1 MPKANKPFEFIKMT
15 KHDPPYYAVIFTT
28 TLSDKQEGYV
38 EMAKKMEELAQ
49 EQPGFL
55 GMDSARAEIGI
66 TISYWASLDAIDL
79 WRKNAEHSKAK
90 ALGKSKW
97 YASYDLKIC
106 KVLDSFN

>member
-1 MPKANKPFEFIKMT
+1 MT

-28 TLSDKQEGYV
+28 TLSDQQEGYV

-79 WRKNAEHSKAK
+79 WRKNAKHNKAK

>member
-1 MPKANKPFEFIKMT
+1 MI

-28 TLSDKQEGYV
+28 TLSDQQEGYV

-49 EQPGFL
+49 QQPGFL

-79 WRKNAEHSKAK
+79 WRKNAEHGKAK

-97 YASYDLKIC
+97 YAAYDLKIC
-106 KVLDSFN
+106 KVLDLFN

>member
-1 MPKANKPFEFIKMT
+1 MT
-15 KHDPPYYAVIFTT
+15 KLDPPYYAVIFTT
-28 TLSDKQEGYV
+28 TLSDQQEGYV

-49 EQPGFL
+49 QQPGFL

-79 WRKNAEHSKAK
+79 WRKNAAHGQAK
-90 ALGKSKW
+90 DLGKSKW

-106 KVLDSFN
+106 KVLT

>member
-1 MPKANKPFEFIKMT
+1 MT
-15 KHDPPYYAVIFTT
+15 KHDPSYYAVIFTT
-28 TLSDKQEGYV
+28 TLSDQQEGYV

-79 WRKNAEHSKAK
+79 WRKNAEHGKAK

-97 YASYDLKIC
+97 YAAYDLKIC
-106 KVLDSFN
+106 KVLDLFN

>member
-1 MPKANKPFEFIKMT
+1 MNK
-15 KHDPPYYAVIFTT
+15 HNPPYYAVIFTT
-28 TLSDKQEGYV
+28 TLSNQQEGYV
-38 EMAKKMEELAQ
+38 EMAKRMEELAQ
-49 EQPGFL
+49 QQPGFL

-79 WRKNAEHSKAK
+79 WRKNAAHREAK

-106 KVLDSFN
+106 RVLSKFH

>member
-1 MPKANKPFEFIKMT
+1 MT

-28 TLSDKQEGYV
+28 TLSDQQEGYV

-49 EQPGFL
+49 QQPGFL

-79 WRKNAEHSKAK
+79 WRKNVEHSKAK

-97 YASYDLKIC
+97 YAAYDLKIC
-106 KVLDSFN
+106 KVLDLFN

>member
-1 MPKANKPFEFIKMT
+1 MT
-15 KHDPPYYAVIFTT
+15 KHNPPYYAVIFTT

-90 ALGKSKW
+90 ALGKSQW
-97 YASYDLKIC
+97 YVSYDLKIC
-106 KVLDSFN
+106 KVLNSFN

>member
-1 MPKANKPFEFIKMT
+1 MT

-28 TLSDKQEGYV
+28 TLSDQQEGYV

-49 EQPGFL
+49 QQPGFL

-79 WRKNAEHSKAK
+79 WRKNAEHGKAK

-97 YASYDLKIC
+97 YAAYDLKIC
-106 KVLDSFN
+106 KVLDLFN

>member
-1 MPKANKPFEFIKMT
+1 MPKAIKLFEFIKMT
-15 KHDPPYYAVIFTT
+15 KQDPPFYAVIFTT
-28 TLSDKQEGYV
+28 TLSDQQEGYV

-49 EQPGFL
+49 QQPGFL

-79 WRKNAEHSKAK
+79 WRKNAEHGKAK

-97 YASYDLKIC
+97 YAAYDLKIC
-106 KVLDSFN
+106 KVLDLFN

>member
-1 MPKANKPFEFIKMT
+1 MT
-15 KHDPPYYAVIFTT
+15 KHDPPYFAVIFTT
-28 TLSDKQEGYV
+28 TLSDQQGGYV

-97 YASYDLKIC
+97 YTAYDLKIC
-106 KVLDSFN
+106 KVLDLFN

>member
-1 MPKANKPFEFIKMT
+1 MT

-79 WRKNAEHSKAK
+79 WRKNAEHSKVK

>member
-1 MPKANKPFEFIKMT
+1 MT
-15 KHDPPYYAVIFTT
+15 KQDPPFYAVIFTT
-28 TLSDKQEGYV
+28 TLSDQQEGYV

-49 EQPGFL
+49 QQPGFL

-79 WRKNAEHSKAK
+79 WRKNAEHGKAK

-97 YASYDLKIC
+97 YAAYDLKIC
-106 KVLDSFN
+106 KVLDLFN

>member
-1 MPKANKPFEFIKMT
+1 MT
-15 KHDPPYYAVIFTT
+15 KHDPSYYAVIFTT
-28 TLSDKQEGYV
+28 TLSDQQEGYV

-49 EQPGFL
+49 QQPGFL

-79 WRKNAEHSKAK
+79 WRKNAEHGKAK

-97 YASYDLKIC
+97 YAAYDLKIC
-106 KVLDSFN
+106 KVLDLFN

>member
-1 MPKANKPFEFIKMT
+1 MT

-28 TLSDKQEGYV
+28 TLSDQQEGYV

-55 GMDSARAEIGI
+55 GMDSARTEIGI

-79 WRKNAEHSKAK
+79 WRKNAKHNKAK

>member
-1 MPKANKPFEFIKMT
+1 MPKANKLFEFIKMT

-28 TLSDKQEGYV
+28 TLSDQQEGYI

-79 WRKNAEHSKAK
+79 WRKNAEHNKAK
-90 ALGKSKW
+90 ALGKSQW
-97 YASYDLKIC
+97 YVAYDLKIC

>member
-1 MPKANKPFEFIKMT
+1 MT
-15 KHDPPYYAVIFTT
+15 KHDPPFYAVIFTT
-28 TLSDKQEGYV
+28 TLSDQQEGYV

-49 EQPGFL
+49 QQPGFL

-79 WRKNAEHSKAK
+79 WRKNAEHGKAK

-97 YASYDLKIC
+97 YAAYDLKIC
-106 KVLDSFN
+106 KVLDLFN

>member
-1 MPKANKPFEFIKMT
+1 MT

-79 WRKNAEHSKAK
+79 WRKNAEHGKAK

-97 YASYDLKIC
+97 YAAYDLKIC
-106 KVLDSFN
+106 KVLDLFN

>member
-1 MPKANKPFEFIKMT
+1 MT

-79 WRKNAEHSKAK
+79 WRKNAEHSIAK